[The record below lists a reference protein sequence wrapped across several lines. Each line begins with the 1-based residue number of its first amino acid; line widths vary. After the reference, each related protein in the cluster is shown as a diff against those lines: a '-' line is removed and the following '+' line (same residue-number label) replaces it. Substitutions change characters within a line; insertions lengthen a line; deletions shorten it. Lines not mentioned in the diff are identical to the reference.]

1 MTTGTLRIA
10 RGATL
15 SLALLVLCFACFV
28 VARAAI
34 AQSTQT
40 QNLTGQQTSEVERAI
55 SRIKS
60 GTFTEFDILM
70 VVREHQV
77 QAVPA
82 LETQFQQ
89 NKDPY
94 LKSRIA
100 DALVWL
106 GDNPQVYW
114 SFMLDNAREVLLDVP
129 PTSFEYDTAGAV
141 LPGRTSKKLDVWAT
155 KHNMSAQDAY
165 MVSTLQVPSTIL
177 ALARHHD
184 VSAIPVLEEALRSQ
198 NDLVK
203 AAAAKGL
210 AELHDTKIIPQIIT
224 ACQNSPRE
232 AASVI
237 AESLVYFDDP
247 EAQRAVDL
255 YVPKAMA
262 KALRDARANEKAS
275 PYR

>member
-10 RGATL
+10 RGAPL
-15 SLALLVLCFACFV
+15 SLALLVLCFARFV
-28 VARAAI
+28 VARGAI

-70 VVREHQV
+70 VEHQV

-100 DALVWL
+100 DALIRL
-106 GDNPQVYW
+106 GASPQVYW
-114 SFMLDNAREVLLDVP
+114 PVMLDNAREILRDVP
-129 PTSFEYDTAGAV
+129 PTAFEYDASGAV
-141 LPGRTSKKLDVWAT
+141 VPGRTSKRLSDWTA
-155 KHNMSAQDAY
+155 KHNISSQDAY
-165 MVSTLQVPSTIL
+165 FTSTIEAPSIIL

-184 VSAIPVLEEALRSQ
+184 ASAIPVLEEALRSQ